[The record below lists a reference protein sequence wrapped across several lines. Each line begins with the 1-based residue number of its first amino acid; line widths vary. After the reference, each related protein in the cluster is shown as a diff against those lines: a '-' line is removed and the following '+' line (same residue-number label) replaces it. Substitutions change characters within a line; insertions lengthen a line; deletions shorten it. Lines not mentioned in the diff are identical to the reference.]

1 MAACGRGVD
10 SRLRGNDGVEAG
22 MTMGPG
28 MAGGKR
34 VRDRAVRAW
43 AWRLAGGG
51 VDSPLRG
58 NDGVEAGMTRWGGF
72 DGAGGFDAVGAAAVL
87 RPRRNA
93 HS

>member
-1 MAACGRGVD
+1 
-10 SRLRGNDGVEAG
+10 

-43 AWRLAGGG
+43 AWRLAGEG
-51 VDSPLRG
+51 VDSRFRG
-58 NDGVEAGMTRWGGF
+58 NDGDGAGMTGRGGF

-93 HS
+93 NS